1 MVKDKTPFTGGKH
14 AFLIMAHKGDETLR
28 TLLRTLDDPRNDI
41 FIHMSSKNI
50 AWDENS
56 VLTSISKARIF
67 PVPRISVTWGGYSQ
81 IACELSLLNAAVA
94 MGHYSYYHLLS
105 GQDLPIK
112 SQDRIHSFFDSCG
125 GKEFVRFE
133 NHNRDYRS
141 RIGGHV
147 IWNASGKNKSQVL
160 LRKVDGLLARLLQCY
175 RKPAKGL
182 KLMKGDNWFS
192 ITDKLARYIVENAS
206 LIRSVFWD
214 SMCGD
219 ELFLQTFAWNAGKRF
234 DFYRMPGEEN
244 ADGIMRMIDWGE
256 DESPRVFSMD
266 DLDSIRDSK
275 MMFARKFDFGF
286 DSDIVRAVE
295 QLVC

>member
-1 MVKDKTPFTGGKH
+1 MPKDKMANFGDKH
-14 AFLIMAHKGDETLR
+14 AFLIMAHKDDETLR
-28 TLLRTLDDPRNDI
+28 TLLRTLDDSRNDI
-41 FIHMSSKNI
+41 FIHMDSKNI
-50 AWDENS
+50 EWNENS
-56 VLTSISKARIF
+56 ALTFINNAGIF

-81 IACELSLLNAAVA
+81 IACELGLLNAAVS

-147 IWNASGKNKSQVL
+147 IWNALGKNKGQVF
-160 LRKVDGLLARLLQCY
+160 LRKMNGLLARLLQCY
-175 RKPAKGL
+175 RKPADGL

-192 ITDKLARYIVENAS
+192 ITDELARYIVENAS
-206 LIRSVFWD
+206 LIRSAFWD

-219 ELFLQTFAWNAGKRF
+219 ELFLQTFAWNSGKQF

-244 ADGIMRMIDWGE
+244 ADGIMRMIDWGQ

-266 DLDSIRDSK
+266 DLESIRDSK

-295 QLVC
+295 RLVC